1 MNLQENIQRI
11 KQMMGL
17 LTEVTNP
24 YKVEWL
30 EPTQEYFT
38 QELSELLG
46 NPGRFTDEEFFNP
59 ENYDTVYSIMP
70 HTFKTIAEF
79 SKGEDVEGESEIKNI
94 LLNQNM
100 ISLLKEEER
109 WNELKNILMNDPQSI
124 KEGYDFFSRGQ
135 MTLWKG
141 VDPNT
146 GEYVNKVNDT
156 NYMGELTDMLEPLK
170 STVSSKMSRHLKKV
184 GDEEGSKDLHAF
196 AGNIDQYREFAKKG
210 EKRKLPA
217 PFVVKYFTKKDGD
230 EYVLIGGFKRSSIA
244 LQMGIEPIKVW
255 FIDLTK

>member
-1 MNLQENIQRI
+1 
-11 KQMMGL
+11 MMGL

-46 NPGRFTDEEFFNP
+46 NPGRFTEKEFFNP
-59 ENYDTVYSIMP
+59 DNYDTVYGIMP
-70 HTFKTIAEF
+70 NTFRTIAEF
-79 SKGEDVEGESEIKNI
+79 SKGGEVESNDEVKNI

-135 MTLWKG
+135 MTIWKG

-156 NYMGELTDMLEPLK
+156 NYMGELTDLLEPLK
-170 STVSSKMSRHLKKV
+170 PTVSSKMSRHLKKV
-184 GDEEGSKDLHAF
+184 GDEEGSKDLHSF
-196 AGNIDQYREFAKKG
+196 AGNIDQYREYAKKG
-210 EKRKLPA
+210 ETRKLPA

-230 EYVLIGGFKRSSIA
+230 DYVLIGGFKRSSIA
-244 LQMGIEPIKVW
+244 LQLGIEPISVW
-255 FIDLTK
+255 FIDLSE

>member
-1 MNLQENIQRI
+1 MNLLENIHRI
-11 KQMMGL
+11 KEVMGL
-17 LTEVTNP
+17 LTEVSNP

-46 NPGRFTDEEFFNP
+46 NPGRFTEKEFFNP
-59 ENYDTVYSIMP
+59 DNYDTVYGIMP
-70 HTFKTIAEF
+70 HTFRTIAEF
-79 SKGEDVEGESEIKNI
+79 SKGEDVEGEDEIKDI

-109 WNELKNILMNDPQSI
+109 WNELKNILINDPQSI

-135 MTLWKG
+135 MTIWKG
-141 VDPNT
+141 TNPET
-146 GEYVNKVNDT
+146 GEHIDNVNNTD
-156 NYMGELTDMLEPLK
+156 YMGELTSFLEPLK
-170 STVSSKMSRHLKKV
+170 KTVSSKMSSHLKKV

-210 EKRKLPA
+210 ETRELPA
-217 PFVVKYFTKKDGD
+217 PFVVKYYTKKNDKD
-230 EYVLIGGFKRSSIA
+230 YVLIGGFKRSSIA
-244 LQMGIEPIKVW
+244 LEMGIEPIKVW
-255 FIDLTK
+255 LIDLTK